1 MRITIV
7 GAGKVGS
14 ALAIELHKS
23 GHKINVIV
31 DSSKPRAQKISKL
44 CKCDKV
50 SDYLSQEIVSTSD
63 IVIISIKDDDLIKY
77 INNLISI
84 DFKNKIL
91 VHTSGVL
98 TSDIFYSLKVKKR
111 DVASFHPAQTFSR
124 VSIRNN
130 NFLKGIFFGIE
141 GGSEAIRILKKI
153 TKGLQSR
160 TIVLSKNKKSLYHL
174 GCVVSSNFLVA
185 NFYVLKLIA
194 GELGISE
201 KNFSE
206 ILYPLFSTTVK
217 NLHLFGVNGSLTGP
231 VSRGDIKTIETH
243 LSLLHS
249 KFPKY
254 VEYYKTV
261 SLILSEVSAKQNNKI
276 NYKRISKIIN
286 NG

>member
-50 SDYLSQEIVSTSD
+50 SNNLSQEIVSTSD

-77 INNLISI
+77 INKLISI
-84 DFKNKIL
+84 DFKSKIL

-98 TSDIFYSLKVKKR
+98 TSDIFHSLKVRKR

-141 GGSEAIRILKKI
+141 GGK
-153 TKGLQSR
+153 
-160 TIVLSKNKKSLYHL
+160 
-174 GCVVSSNFLVA
+174 
-185 NFYVLKLIA
+185 
-194 GELGISE
+194 
-201 KNFSE
+201 
-206 ILYPLFSTTVK
+206 
-217 NLHLFGVNGSLTGP
+217 
-231 VSRGDIKTIETH
+231 
-243 LSLLHS
+243 
-249 KFPKY
+249 
-254 VEYYKTV
+254 
-261 SLILSEVSAKQNNKI
+261 
-276 NYKRISKIIN
+276 
-286 NG
+286 